1 MAIIHQMGLF
11 SWDQVDAASDLE
23 RLNLLLAALPDED
36 LMRAME
42 AERKGRRDDYPIRAM
57 WNSILAGIVFQHD
70 GVESLRRELARN
82 GQLRQLCGFDVL
94 RGSKAVPPEWVY
106 TRFFA
111 RLLRHWKEVERMFDA
126 LIVRLKERLPDLG
139 VRLAV
144 DSKAIQTHAKPPRKD
159 AVLENEE
166 PDGRRDRDADW
177 GTKTYKGV
185 HKDGTPWEKVKRWFG
200 YKLHL
205 IVDAKY
211 ELPLGYAVTKASAN
225 DSPLL
230 LPLVEELAARHPELV
245 QRAEYLSADKA
256 YDSEANNKGL
266 FEEYEIR
273 PIVDI
278 RTTWKEEPEQPRPL
292 YPERVDTIFHTER
305 GEVLCRCRNGAPN
318 ERDNYEAMAYEGFEQ
333 DRGTLKYRCPAK
345 ACGSACTQQDLCN
358 QGCQPEHGRIV
369 RVPIA
374 IDRRI
379 FTPLPRSAKSWRREY
394 KHRTAIE
401 RVNSRLDGAYGF
413 ERHYI
418 RGMKKMCART
428 GLALLVML
436 GMALGWLEA
445 GQPEYLRS
453 LVGRPRAA

>member
-11 SWDQVDAASDLE
+11 SWNQVDAASDLD

-94 RGSKAVPPEWVY
+94 RGAKAVPPEWVY

-111 RLLRHWKEVERMFDA
+111 RLLRHWKEVDRMFDA
-126 LIVRLKERLPDLG
+126 LIVRLMERLPDLG

-205 IVDAKY
+205 IVDTKY

-225 DSPLL
+225 DSPFL
-230 LPLVEELAARHPELV
+230 LPLVAALDARHPELV
-245 QRAEYLSADKA
+245 QRAEYLSADKG

-266 FEEYEIR
+266 FEEHEIR

-278 RTTWKEEPEQPRPL
+278 RATWKEEPERPRPL

-318 ERDNYEAMAYEGFEQ
+318 ERDNYDSMAYQGFEQ

-345 ACGSACTQQDLCN
+345 ARGSACTQQDLCN

-379 FTPLPRSAKSWRREY
+379 FTPLPHKR
-394 KHRTAIE
+394 
-401 RVNSRLDGAYGF
+401 
-413 ERHYI
+413 
-418 RGMKKMCART
+418 
-428 GLALLVML
+428 
-436 GMALGWLEA
+436 
-445 GQPEYLRS
+445 
-453 LVGRPRAA
+453 